1 MLDESD
7 RAPGNRNQTK
17 ISMKLIDIGINLT
30 HRSFE
35 SDREAVLRR
44 AREAGVTTLIL
55 TGTSVKGSREA
66 LRLARQHPHTLFST
80 AGVHPHDARH
90 CTDETIEILRKLAE
104 SSEVVAI
111 GECGLDYNR
120 DFSPRPDQNRW
131 FEAQI
136 KLASEVKK
144 PLFLHERDAHTAFV
158 QILKPYRDQLTAGVV
173 HCFTGTEAE
182 LKAYLDLDLHIGITG
197 WICDERRGQ
206 HLQKLVKLVPLNRLM
221 VETDAPFLIPRNLHP
236 KPKDTRNEPAY
247 LPHIVR
253 TIARCLGKTP
263 EEVAAETTATATA
276 FFQLS

>member
-1 MLDESD
+1 
-7 RAPGNRNQTK
+7 
-17 ISMKLIDIGINLT
+17 MKLIDIGINLT

-35 SDREAVLRR
+35 SDRELVLKR
-44 AREAGVTTLIL
+44 AQEAGVTTLIL

-66 LRLARQHPHTLFST
+66 LRLVQHHPHILFST

-90 CTDETIEILRKLAE
+90 CTEETIETLRKMAE
-104 SSEVVAI
+104 SPEVVAI

-136 KLASEVKK
+136 QLASEVKK
-144 PLFLHERDAHTAFV
+144 PLFLHERDAHAAFV
-158 QILKPYRDQLTAGVV
+158 HILKPYRDQFTAGVV

-206 HLQKLVKLVPLNRLM
+206 HLQKLVKLVPLNRSEGSGFRVPGSGFRVPGSGFRVPGSGFRVPGSGFSNVSLFC
-221 VETDAPFLIPRNLHP
+221 PFCPFCPFHLF
-236 KPKDTRNEPAY
+236 
-247 LPHIVR
+247 
-253 TIARCLGKTP
+253 RCFP
-263 EEVAAETTATATA
+263 
-276 FFQLS
+276 